1 MNLRLLPSLTLMAV
15 FAFGSFTAAIRI
27 WDQPGPFLF
36 GVCSGLL
43 LGLVVLFLVWLK
55 WKENERAFQQYASYV
70 ANTVSLVY
78 MRHAPCPACGHSARD
93 GYADGFGSHA
103 ATCPILAEI
112 TEFGKSLHTTSFP
125 D

>member
-1 MNLRLLPSLTLMAV
+1 MNQRLVLSVILMAV
-15 FAFGSFTAAIRI
+15 FVYGSYVAASRI

-36 GVCSGLL
+36 GCCSGLL
-43 LGLVVLFLVWLK
+43 LGFALYYMARLR
-55 WKENERAFQQYASYV
+55 WKEQETALRNYSSYV

-78 MRHAPCPACGHSARD
+78 LRHGPCPACGHVPRD
-93 GYADGFGSHA
+93 SFADGFGVHA

-112 TEFGKSLHTTSFP
+112 TEFGQIRS

>member
-1 MNLRLLPSLTLMAV
+1 MNQRLLPSLILMAV
-15 FAFGSFTAAIRI
+15 FAFGSFTAAARI
-27 WDQPGPFLF
+27 WNQPEPFLF
-36 GVCSGLL
+36 GACSGLL
-43 LGLVVLFLVWLK
+43 LGLAVLFLARLK
-55 WKENERAFQQYASYV
+55 WNENKRAFQEYASYV

-78 MRHAPCPACGHSARD
+78 MQHAPCPACGGSPRD

-112 TEFGKSLHTTSFP
+112 TEFGKALR